1 MTDRAVSTTLGYAL
15 TLAITTLLVTG
26 LLVGVGGFVEDQRE
40 RAIRSE
46 LQVVGQQMAA
56 DVQAGDRFA
65 ETGDTTFTIR
75 RDLPNEVAG
84 TSYTV
89 EVVGDPANDPPE
101 ETYLRLSTSNPDIV
115 VEVDMALRTH
125 IEEASFT
132 GSRLVV
138 SYDTGTGKLEVDNDG

>member
-1 MTDRAVSTTLGYAL
+1 MNSRAVSTTLGYAL

-26 LLVGVGGFVEDQRE
+26 LLVGVGGFVENQRE

-56 DVQAGDRFA
+56 DIQAGDRFVEA
-65 ETGDTTFTIR
+65 GNTAFTIR
-75 RDLPNEVAG
+75 RDVPNEVAG
-84 TSYTV
+84 TSYTI

-101 ETYLRLSTSNPDIV
+101 ETYLRLSTSDPNVVVIV
-115 VEVDMALRTH
+115 DVVLRTP
-125 IEEASFT
+125 IEERSFV
-132 GSRLVV
+132 GSQLVV